1 MRELQLITNQL
12 KNADTTLMRKDVS
25 LHETTLIKEGTVL
38 LKSAEQIAKREKRG
52 SAILLCILK
61 P

>member
-1 MRELQLITNQL
+1 MRELQLIANQL
-12 KNADTTLMRKDVS
+12 RNSDTTLLRKDVS

-38 LKSAEQIAKREKRG
+38 LKSAEQIAKREKKD

>member
-1 MRELQLITNQL
+1 MRELQLIANQL
-12 KNADTTLMRKDVS
+12 RNADTTLLRKDVS

-38 LKSAEQIAKREKRG
+38 LKSAEQIAKREKKG